1 MSDSKTSKT
10 SIQLE
15 DAMSKQIP
23 LSTEEPSKVAQIGN
37 TLHPKSKIMLIKFL
51 QKNRGIFAW
60 KPADM
65 TGVPRELIEHE
76 LHQDPQAKP
85 VKQ

>member
-1 MSDSKTSKT
+1 M

-15 DAMSKQIP
+15 DAMSKQIS

-37 TLHPKSKIMLIKFL
+37 TLHPKPKIVLIKFL

-65 TGVPRELIEHE
+65 MGVPRELIEHE